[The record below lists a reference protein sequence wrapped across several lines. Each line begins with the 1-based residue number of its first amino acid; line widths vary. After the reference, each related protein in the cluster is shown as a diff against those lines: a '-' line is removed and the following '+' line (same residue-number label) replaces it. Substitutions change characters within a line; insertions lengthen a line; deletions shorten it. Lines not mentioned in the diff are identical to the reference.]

1 MKRAN
6 TWMLLASL
14 LAVMGL
20 LLAACGG
27 EPTATVIPLPTE
39 TPAAPAAATNT
50 TAPAADTPTTAP
62 AADTPTTAA
71 LADTPTTAAMAD
83 TPTAGAMP
91 AGADV
96 KVGVAFVTSGDSAI
110 YGKSQQPAVE
120 MAFEEINAKGGAG
133 GHKLVGVYEDTAGK
147 PDQAKSVFQK
157 LINSDKVDAIIGPT
171 LSGEAKTSD
180 PDAQAASV
188 PVLGVSNTAAGIT
201 DIGDYIFRDS
211 LTEDV
216 VVPETVKQTVTKYN
230 IKTAALMYGNDD
242 AFTKSGADAMRAA
255 LQANGVTIVDEET
268 FANTDTDFKVQ
279 LTKINNLNPKPQAVF
294 ISALGKA
301 PALIL
306 QQARVDVGIPT
317 DVVLAGGNGFNSP
330 AVLKAAGDAAE
341 GFVVGAAWN
350 IASTSEMNTAFIAA
364 YKAKTG
370 NNPDQFAAQAYA
382 GAYILADAIS
392 RATLTG
398 DLAADRT
405 AIRDA
410 LKATKDVPTVL
421 GTFNFTDKRDAN
433 HPPVVQVVQ
442 NGAFAVLK

>member
-1 MKRAN
+1 MKRTN
-6 TWMLLASL
+6 TWIMLTSL
-14 LAVMGL
+14 LAVLAL
-20 LLAACGG
+20 LLAACGA
-27 EPTATVIPLPTE
+27 EATPTAVPAPTATT
-39 TPAAPAAATNT
+39 APVAAATAT
-50 TAPAADTPTTAP
+50 TAPVAAATATTAP

-71 LADTPTTAAMAD
+71 MTDTPTT
-83 TPTAGAMP
+83 GATTG
-91 AGADV
+91 GAEV

-133 GHKLVGVYEDTAGK
+133 GHKLVGVFEDTAGK

-180 PDAQAASV
+180 PDAQAAGV

-211 LTEDV
+211 LTENV
-216 VVPETVKQTVTKYN
+216 VVPETVKQTVAKYSL
-230 IKTAALMYGNDD
+230 KTVALMYGNDD
-242 AFTKSGADAMRAA
+242 AFTKSGADAMRTA
-255 LQANGVTIVDEET
+255 LQANGVTIADEET

-306 QQARVDVGIPT
+306 QQARVDVGIPKE
-317 DVVLAGGNGFNSP
+317 VILAGGNGFNSP

-392 RATLTG
+392 RAKLTG
-398 DLAADRT
+398 DLATDRT

-410 LKATKDVPTVL
+410 LKTTKDVPTVL